1 MGFRTGGFKEY
12 GLRTDFRKSK
22 PAVWPSPTPTLVRD
36 NNLPPRH
43 LPGKCRAPVNVAIY
57 NMCFATLGGGERRT
71 AALAAHLAERHDVTL
86 FVLSPLDIS
95 IVKSVFGID
104 LSRVRVTALH
114 GKDHVH
120 EILRSAPDLFINN
133 SYGSTLECPAPAGI
147 YMCMFPVDDMLAPSS
162 YDVITANSNYVA
174 GWIDRRWA
182 CRSEVVY
189 SACNLIGPGDTTK
202 RPSILNVGRFFQD
215 VPGAHHKR
223 QDVLLETFRGM
234 VEAGVADWDLHLV
247 GNVDPDSPA
256 QNFVG
261 QLRHAGESY
270 PVRISACLPYDALR
284 REYQA
289 ASIYWHGT
297 GYGCDHE
304 REPSKLEHFGMS
316 IVEAMSAGAVPLVYD
331 GGGPREII
339 TSGVNGFLWS
349 DPDELVA
356 HTRRLLEDPAL
367 REAMTARAVADSRR
381 FGVQEFLD
389 RMDAVVARLET
400 ASRQNAA
407 PPAQS

>member
-1 MGFRTGGFKEY
+1 MVSAPFSGAQSRQFG
-12 GLRTDFRKSK
+12 
-22 PAVWPSPTPTLVRD
+22 PAH
-36 NNLPPRH
+36 LPPLARQNCPP
-43 LPGKCRAPVNVAIY
+43 LTPPAKEVPRTVNVAIY

-71 AALAAHLAERHDVTL
+71 AALAAHLAERHDVIL

-114 GKDHVH
+114 GKDHLQ
-120 EILRSAPDLFINN
+120 EILRTAPDVFINN

-147 YMCMFPVDDMLAPSS
+147 YMCMFPVDDMPAPSS

-174 GWIDRRWA
+174 GWIRRRWD
-182 CRSEVVY
+182 CRSEVIY
-189 SACNLIGPGDTTK
+189 SASDLIGPGETAR
-202 RPSILNVGRFFQD
+202 RPSILNVARFFQD

-223 QDVLLETFRGM
+223 QDVLLETFRRM
-234 VEAGVADWDLHLV
+234 VDAGVADWDLHLV

-256 QNFVG
+256 RSFVE
-261 QLRHAGESY
+261 QLRLAGESY
-270 PVRISACLPYDALR
+270 PVRISTCLSFDALR

-289 ASIYWHGT
+289 ASIYWHAT

-316 IVEAMSAGAVPLVYD
+316 VIEAMSAGLVPLVYD

-349 DPDELVA
+349 DPDELIA
-356 HTRRLLEDPAL
+356 QTRRLLEDPAL
-367 REAMTARAVADSRR
+367 REVMAGRAVADSRR
-381 FGVQEFLD
+381 FGVQEFLG
-389 RMDAVVARLET
+389 RMDAVIARLDT
-400 ASRQNAA
+400 AFRRNT
-407 PPAQS
+407 AQPEPV

>member
-1 MGFRTGGFKEY
+1 MGFHTDGFKEY
-12 GLRTDFRKSK
+12 GLRAVFRSPK
-22 PAVWPSPTPTLVRD
+22 PVVWPRASTPRPAEPPPTPPARKV
-36 NNLPPRH
+36 PRT
-43 LPGKCRAPVNVAIY
+43 VNVAIY

-114 GKDHVH
+114 GKDHAH
-120 EILRSAPDLFINN
+120 EIGRSAPDLFVNN
-133 SYGSTLECPAPAGI
+133 SYGSTLECPAPVGI
-147 YMCMFPVDDMLAPSS
+147 YMCMFPVDDMSAPSS

-174 GWIDRRWA
+174 GWIGRRWA
-182 CRSEVVY
+182 CPSEVVY
-189 SACNLIGPGDTTK
+189 SACNLIGPSDTTK
-202 RPSILNVGRFFQD
+202 RPSILNVGRFFHD

-223 QDVLLETFRGM
+223 QDVLLEAFRRM
-234 VEAGVADWDLHLV
+234 VDAGVADWDLHLV

-256 QNFVG
+256 QTFVEH
-261 QLRHAGESY
+261 LRRAGESF
-270 PVRISACLPYDALR
+270 PVRISTCLPLDALR

-289 ASIYWHGT
+289 ASIYWHAT
-297 GYGCDHE
+297 GYGCDHD

-316 IVEAMSAGAVPLVYD
+316 IVEAMSAGAVPLAYN

-356 HTRRLLEDPAL
+356 HTRRLLDDPAL
-367 REAMTARAVADSRR
+367 RQAMAARTVADSRR

-389 RMDAVVARLET
+389 RMDAVIASLET
-400 ASRQNAA
+400 APRLNAA
-407 PPAQS
+407 QPAQG

>member
-1 MGFRTGGFKEY
+1 
-12 GLRTDFRKSK
+12 
-22 PAVWPSPTPTLVRD
+22 
-36 NNLPPRH
+36 
-43 LPGKCRAPVNVAIY
+43 VNVAIY

-71 AALAAHLAERHDVTL
+71 AALAAHLAQRHDVTL

-104 LSRVRVTALH
+104 LSRVQVTALH
-114 GKDHVH
+114 GKDHAH

-133 SYGSTLECPAPAGI
+133 SYGSMLECPARAGI
-147 YMCMFPVDDMLAPSS
+147 YMCMFPVDDMAAPSS
-162 YDVITANSNYVA
+162 YDVVTANSNYVA

-189 SACNLIGPGDTTK
+189 SACNLIGPADTAK
-202 RPSILNVGRFFQD
+202 RRMILNVGRFFHD

-223 QDVLLETFRGM
+223 QDVLLEAFRRMVDAGM
-234 VEAGVADWDLHLV
+234 TDWDLHLV

-256 QNFVG
+256 ENFVE
-261 QLRHAGESY
+261 QLRRAGEPY
-270 PVRISACLPYDALR
+270 PARISTGLSFDALR

-289 ASIYWHGT
+289 ASLYWHAT
-297 GYGCDHE
+297 GYGCDPE
-304 REPSKLEHFGMS
+304 REPSKQEHFGMS

-349 DPDELVA
+349 DPDELVSQ
-356 HTRRLLEDPAL
+356 TRRLIEDSAL
-367 REAMTARAVADSRR
+367 RDTMAARALADSRR
-381 FGVQEFLD
+381 FGVKEFLD
-389 RMDAVVARLET
+389 RMDTVIARLAT
-400 ASRQNAA
+400 APRRTHPSEG
-407 PPAQS
+407 